1 MTEPCSQT
9 DNISKLKEKVAL
21 TNNDI
26 SYMKQEISEIKKNQ
40 ECTNTKLDALIEKLD
55 TKFASKWVEWVV
67 KWLIGIVLLT
77 VFGALLSTIIIK

>member
-1 MTEPCSQT
+1 MQPCTQIES
-9 DNISKLKEKVAL
+9 ISKLNEKVAL

-40 ECTNTKLDALIEKLD
+40 EATNAKIDTLIEKLD

-67 KWLIGIVLLT
+67 K
-77 VFGALLSTIIIK
+77 